1 MNYEKLVLDA
11 LERDLVERRDTG
23 ALEVV
28 FKGGSAEHRIDGEL
42 KEAAGVPPEVLAY
55 CVRSIFTDTVDNP
68 TIWRGFS
75 MSNAR
80 LVTKISAGGVEA
92 VDMLTVSL
100 NLR

>member
-1 MNYEKLVLDA
+1 MNYEELILSA
-11 LERDLVERRDTG
+11 FERDLVARRDTG

-28 FKGGSAEHRIDGEL
+28 FKGGSAEHRLDGEL
-42 KEAAGVPPEVLAY
+42 KEAAGVPPEVLAF
-55 CVRSIFTDTVDNP
+55 CVRSIFADMVDNP